1 MNTLAEKLVDAWK
14 KRDLIKINSEELPKS
29 REESHNI
36 QKQFHDVLKKKTV
49 GWKIG
54 LVSKNLQEGAKVNGP
69 MIGKIIDE
77 TVLMN
82 PLKVDY
88 SKVPDCILEC
98 EFCLKFL
105 EDTKMIPGAE
115 NKTGNYEAYIA
126 LELVSTRVHS
136 ESKKDLDPINM
147 MNLNI
152 ADNGGA
158 GAIVIGDQIKNIDKI
173 NLDSIQVEIN
183 LNGNVTEPYF
193 KGEKRAGPVE
203 AIKCIINEFKDNPV
217 TFKKGDWFMTGS
229 VIQPFK
235 VNKGDKLKVD
245 FRTLGKINVDFI

>member
-1 MNTLAEKLVDAWK
+1 MNTLAEKLVDAWI
-14 KRDLIKINSEELPKS
+14 KRDLIQIKSEEFPKN
-29 REESHNI
+29 REESHHI
-36 QKQFHDVLKKKTV
+36 QKQFHSFLKKKTV

-69 MIGKIIDE
+69 MIGKIIEE

-105 EDTKMIPGAE
+105 EDTKMVPGAE
-115 NKTGNYEAYIA
+115 NKKGNYEAYVA

-136 ESKKDLDPINM
+136 NSKKDLDPITM

-158 GAIVIGDQIKNIDKI
+158 GAIVVGDKI
-173 NLDSIQVEIN
+173 QNLETVDLDKIQVEIN
-183 LNGNVTEPYF
+183 LNGKVTEPYF
-193 KGEKRAGPVE
+193 KGEKRAGPIE

-245 FRTLGKINVDFI
+245 FRTLGKINIDFI

>member
-1 MNTLAEKLVDAWK
+1 MNTLAEKLADAWI
-14 KRDLIKINSEELPKS
+14 KRDLIKLNSGELPKS
-29 REESHNI
+29 RKESHNI
-36 QKQFHDVLKKKTV
+36 QKQFHAALKRKTV

-54 LVSKNLQEGAKVNGP
+54 LVSKNLQVGAKVDGP

-82 PLKVDY
+82 PHKVEY
-88 SKVPDCILEC
+88 SKVPECILEC
-98 EFCLKFL
+98 EFCLKFT
-105 EDTKMIPGAE
+105 EDTKMITGAE
-115 NKTGNYEAYIA
+115 NKKGNYEAFIA

-136 ESKKDLDPINM
+136 ESKKDLDPIKM

-158 GAIVIGDQIKNIDKI
+158 GAIVIGDKIKNLDKVD
-173 NLDSIQVEIN
+173 LDSIQVEIN
-183 LNGNVTEPYF
+183 LNGKISEPYF
-193 KGEKRAGPVE
+193 KGEKRAGPIE
-203 AIKCIINEFKDNPV
+203 AIKCIIREFKEDPV

-245 FRTLGKINVDFI
+245 FKTLGKINIDFV